1 MPRQVADL
9 HEEARPAPP
18 LAHTALRPRPIGRER
33 EVKKKW
39 VTVSLGSEDI
49 LLDTI
54 VIGNFEYYSSTPKKL
69 QVLGSLTYPCQQW
82 ALLGEFEA
90 DGEAAV
96 RVIRR
101 APPTRLTEKSLGL
114 FHDAAG
120 EQAGVGHLDRFGAA
134 EARASGGSGVWRRT
148 RLWD

>member
-1 MPRQVADL
+1 MPPGDGDGGIRSG
-9 HEEARPAPP
+9 
-18 LAHTALRPRPIGRER
+18 T
-33 EVKKKW
+33 
-39 VTVSLGSEDI
+39 GSQR
-49 LLDTI
+49 
-54 VIGNFEYYSSTPKKL
+54 Y
-69 QVLGSLTYPCQQW
+69 
-82 ALLGEFEA
+82 
-90 DGEAAV
+90 GEAAV